1 MKLKFNLG
9 IFSILIAISFVL
21 NGTIVN
27 DENFEQRLAKGIEIT
42 GGSSIL
48 LEEYTA
54 TWCQICADID
64 NDVKE
69 LTKLHDD
76 RVILLRIHPADGV
89 DNLGNYAS
97 ATRISLLF
105 NESSKGTPT
114 FIIDGNIAFE
124 GLTTISQLNSMIL
137 QTQSKKF
144 NFSEMYMSVIR
155 VNETLKFEIEIYN
168 NSKGI
173 INIMIFENKVTSNNP
188 NGNLE
193 KFDNVLREMI
203 SVNISDE
210 KLISGESEWGFEI
223 NKTGEKIKILATYNI
238 NGNINLKNLGFVST
252 HEINDENGISV
263 KGSVQIISEENSDD
277 TKSYHL
283 LIFSIFLGI
292 GIFASLGKF
301 NNRKNKIQENE

>member
-9 IFSILIAISFVL
+9 IFSILIAISFIL

-64 NDVKE
+64 EDVKE
-69 LTKLHDD
+69 LTKSHDE
-76 RVILLRIHPADGV
+76 RVVLLRIHPADGV
-89 DNLGNYAS
+89 DDLGNYAS

-114 FIIDGNIAFE
+114 FLIDGNIAFE

-155 VNETLKFEIEIYN
+155 VNETLIFEIEINN
-168 NSKGI
+168 NSKGR
-173 INIMIFENKVTSNNP
+173 INIMIFENKVTSNDP
-188 NGNLE
+188 DGNLE
-193 KFDNVLREMI
+193 KFDNVLREII
-203 SVNISDE
+203 SVNLSDE
-210 KLISGESEWGFEI
+210 ELISGGSEWGFEI
-223 NKTGEKIKILATYNI
+223 NKTEQKIKILATYNI
-238 NGNINLKNLGFVST
+238 NGNINLKNVGFIST
-252 HEINDENGISV
+252 HEINDEYGTSV
-263 KGSVQIISEENSDD
+263 KGTVQISHIENSYDD
-277 TKSYHL
+277 KSYHL
-283 LIFSIFLGI
+283 LIFSIFLGV
-292 GIFASLGKF
+292 GIFASFGKF
-301 NNRKNKIQENE
+301 NNRENMIQENE

>member
-27 DENFEQRLAKGIEIT
+27 DENFEQKLAKGIEIT

-64 NDVKE
+64 KDVKE
-69 LTKLHDD
+69 LTKSHDN
-76 RVILLRIHPADGV
+76 RVVLLRIHPADGV
-89 DNLGNYAS
+89 DDLGNYAS

-114 FIIDGNIAFE
+114 FLIDGNIAFE
-124 GLTTISQLNSMIL
+124 GLTTINQLNSMIL

-144 NFSEMYMSVIR
+144 NFSEIHMSVIR
-155 VNETLKFEIEIYN
+155 VNETLQFEIEISN

-173 INIMIFENKVTSNNP
+173 INIIIFENKVTSNDSE
-188 NGNLE
+188 GNLE

-210 KLISGESEWGFEI
+210 KLISGGSEWEFQI
-223 NKTGEKIKILATYNI
+223 NKTTQKIKILTTYNI
-238 NGNINLKNLGFVST
+238 SGNINLKNLGFIST
-252 HEINDENGISV
+252 HEIHDEKGISV
-263 KGSVQIISEENSDD
+263 KGSVQIIPEENPYND
-277 TKSYHL
+277 KSYHL

-292 GIFASLGKF
+292 GIFASFGKF
-301 NNRKNKIQENE
+301 NNKKNMIQENE